1 MANAILCRCH
11 LWGKSAMVMTVDP
24 QLKREMGLVPKDVV
38 AFRVYDYQGKKIMVG
53 EKVPLSALAEMLVT
67 PGDILHN
74 RK

>member
-1 MANAILCRCH
+1 MPNAILCRVH
-11 LWGKSAMVMTVDP
+11 TWGKQSMVMTVDP
-24 QLKREMGLVPKDVV
+24 QLKREMGLVVKDVI
-38 AFRVYDYQGKKIMVG
+38 AFRVYDYQGKRIMVG